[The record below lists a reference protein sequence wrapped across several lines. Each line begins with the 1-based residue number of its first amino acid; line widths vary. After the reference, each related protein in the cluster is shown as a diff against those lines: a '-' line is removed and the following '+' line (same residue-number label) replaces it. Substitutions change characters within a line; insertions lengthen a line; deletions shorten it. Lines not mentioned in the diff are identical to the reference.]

1 MQRRSPRDIRLR
13 QLRDSVPASWRS
25 IVDVYLHVCRKLHD
39 ECAVGVDLVWTRIDP
54 IAGPP
59 LKPGM
64 QHIGESIRTRHVD
77 YACVHLARYE
87 VCEVTLY
94 PPSEATWALVATV
107 NVPADGALAA
117 RLEHGFTRTVLLKH
131 VQSSCSLFIAR
142 PYSFGCDWDS
152 ASHTGLLGV
161 QKAERDLE

>member
-1 MQRRSPRDIRLR
+1 MPRRSPRDIRLR

-54 IAGPP
+54 RDPTHGAAT
-59 LKPGM
+59 L
-64 QHIGESIRTRHVD
+64 GETLGVRRMG

-94 PPSEATWALVATV
+94 PPGDGTWALVATV

-117 RLEHGFTRTVLLKH
+117 RLEHGFARTVLLKH
-131 VQSSCSLFIAR
+131 VQSSCTLLVSR
-142 PYSFGCDWDS
+142 PYSFGCDWDATDPS
-152 ASHTGLLGV
+152 EDPNC
-161 QKAERDLE
+161 KK